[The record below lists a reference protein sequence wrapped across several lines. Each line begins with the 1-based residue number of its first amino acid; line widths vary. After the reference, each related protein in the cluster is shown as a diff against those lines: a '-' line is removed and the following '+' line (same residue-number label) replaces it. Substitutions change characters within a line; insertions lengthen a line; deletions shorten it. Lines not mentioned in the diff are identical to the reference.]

1 MKISIILA
9 SAIFAAMSFS
19 LVQAQEYSN
28 TFDNSYF
35 ENYSF
40 EEVGPDYTAE
50 DYAADEVMTINP
62 AILEQL
68 REIEKDAPGKKKSE
82 EQELTKEE
90 LLAKLAAEE
99 EANRRAA
106 GPGFGAKVQG
116 MFSEYWVQFLAL
128 VVSLI
133 GVVLAVSGFSL
144 ATKKKQKY
152 LKKYL
157 HEIDDVYSSYKWKT
171 KRCEA
176 ELYRLQDQ
184 IEDQLKEGK
193 IDENTYHLLEKRI
206 EKYLDEIKYA
216 EERPAHHETS
226 HKHTE
231 HHSSHDKHA
240 NAKKLA
246 DQIDEIGK
254 DL

>member
-1 MKISIILA
+1 MKKVFILGVAVLSIGLNGT
-9 SAIFAAMSFS
+9 AIGQVYDSSFDYTDFDPYAFEEIDPNYGDFTTPTQDS
-19 LVQAQEYSN
+19 LV
-28 TFDNSYF
+28 
-35 ENYSF
+35 
-40 EEVGPDYTAE
+40 
-50 DYAADEVMTINP
+50 INP
-62 AILEQL
+62 KIIEQL
-68 REIEKDAPGKKKSE
+68 KEIEKEGNRKKPNADD
-82 EQELTKEE
+82 LTKEE
-90 LLAKLAAEE
+90 IADQLAA
-99 EANRRAA
+99 ANDADKRES
-106 GPGFGAKVQG
+106 GPGFGARVQG

-184 IEDQLKEGK
+184 IEDQLKEGA

-206 EKYLDEIKYA
+206 EKYLDEIKYS
-216 EERPAHHETS
+216 EERPMHADKPHH
-226 HKHTE
+226 KE
-231 HHSSHDKHA
+231 HSREEKQD